1 MDLQSRRRQ
10 EPLVSPTFWPDL
22 GSGCEPEGLHLT
34 GVLSFDDEFRESIA
48 CGGIQEKF
56 LLNSAAGNRFAKFV
70 IERQDASKMEAFRLA
85 S

>member
-56 LLNSAAGNRFAKFV
+56 RQALAQRIGHDQLRGRDAGPDGAQPGA
-70 IERQDASKMEAFRLA
+70 E
-85 S
+85 